1 MKFSQ
6 MAMTIYNNFY
16 DQSDDNEDADD
27 DDDDDD
33 DNDVDDNGDNDDGLV
48 CMKLYIHMK
57 ASVRRVKSGLGLFFK
72 AWPTMR
78 E

>member
-1 MKFSQ
+1 MKFSP
-6 MAMTIYNNFY
+6 MAKTIFNNFY

-33 DNDVDDNGDNDDGLV
+33 DVDDNGDHDESSLHEAI
-48 CMKLYIHMK
+48 YIYMK